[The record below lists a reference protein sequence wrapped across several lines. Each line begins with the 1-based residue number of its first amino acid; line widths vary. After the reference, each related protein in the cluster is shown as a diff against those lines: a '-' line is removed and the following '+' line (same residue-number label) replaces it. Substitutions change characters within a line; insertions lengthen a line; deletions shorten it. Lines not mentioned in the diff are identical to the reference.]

1 MTFVSVP
8 ISWIAWLVHL
18 ELTKA
23 MLAAEQFSGF
33 SPVCRKTVKWAN
45 IRTTLK
51 RRLTSGNWWIATKAA
66 RANRF
71 SSFAKAILSLKTG
84 SLALPETEYPACPKH
99 KISMVPHAFDT
110 RDARLLQGTVQGFR
124 CPKLD
129 SSIVYFEGTLKGF
142 YTLEPPAHSPP
153 SPTPLHHYTLTMA
166 L

>member
-33 SPVCRKTVKWAN
+33 SPVCRKTLKTAN

-84 SLALPETEYPACPKH
+84 SMGLPETEYPVCPKH

-124 CPKLD
+124 CPNVD
-129 SSIVYFEGTLKGF
+129 CSIVYVEGTLKGF
-142 YTLEPPAHSPP
+142 YILEPSGHR
-153 SPTPLHHYTLTMA
+153 TPYLKPNQQ
-166 L
+166 